1 MSEHYVPAMDL
12 PSISFSWFLD
22 SMKIET
28 DNVTLNHLIMVCE
41 TCQQPVCD
49 VEDGDDL
56 RTLFNTGLAHKCPE
70 VKS

>member
-1 MSEHYVPAMDL
+1 MSQHYVPAMDL

-22 SMKIET
+22 SMKIE
-28 DNVTLNHLIMVCE
+28 DKGDAGHDLQMVCE

-70 VKS
+70 VKP